1 MTKSLSLA
9 AILFVLLLQG
19 GASASEP
26 ARVLVLP
33 FAIHAQEELSYLKT
47 QIPEF
52 IKKHLKQEGARILDP
67 DAALI
72 QSTSSMAPA
81 DLRRFGISS
90 GADFVVWGS
99 MTRIGQ
105 QFSLDVKLFESF
117 SESPPFVVFKEGE
130 NIEALPSM
138 VKNLSKSLSVKIFRQ
153 KRVVAILV
161 KGNRRIEVD
170 AIERIIKTTPGDVYS
185 AGDLSRDLKSVY
197 AMGYF
202 DDVRIEAEEGP
213 DGKTVIFRVQE
224 KPTLRV
230 IRFKGNR
237 VFDDEKIT
245 ENLSIR
251 TGSILNVFQ
260 LKKNV
265 KRIETLY
272 KEKNYHNVQVSY
284 TIHPLENEQADL
296 EFIIDEG
303 NKIWI
308 KQIAF
313 EGNSAYPDKT
323 LKKLM
328 KTAEKGFFSWI
339 TSSGDLSSEDLEQDV
354 ERLAAFY
361 NNNGYIKAKIG
372 EPQVSYQSDGIHI
385 AIKVDEGPRFKVGNV
400 DLVGD
405 IILSKEELR
414 EKLTITEEEYYNRE
428 KVRNDV
434 LRLVDLYS
442 DQGYAYADIVPRV
455 DKDAD
460 NLVVNITY
468 AIEKGK
474 EVYFERIA
482 IAGNTK
488 TRDRVIR
495 RELNLYEQGLFS
507 GVQLKEGIRKLQRLD
522 YFEDVKV
529 NTQRGSSDDLM
540 ILKIDVIEKPTGAFS
555 FGGGYSN
562 DENLFGM
569 ASIAQRNLFGRG
581 QTLELRAQL
590 GGTNDRFTL
599 SFVEPWFFG
608 IPLSFGID
616 LFNWQTDYDDYDKD
630 ANGGRLKLSYPVY
643 NYTRASLRYTY
654 SIDDISNIES
664 GASHTIRE
672 LEGENTTSAVEVGL
686 KYDSRD
692 KIFNPTMG
700 SNHGVT
706 FEYAGL
712 GGDISFLKYVVQ
724 SGWNVPLFWKTLGF
738 VHAKGG
744 YVEKGSDGILPDYE
758 KFYLG
763 GMNSMRGF
771 EWQGINVK
779 DEDGAEIGGEKFVQ
793 FNFEF
798 QVPLFQKAGVVGV
811 LFYDTGNVYAENDD
825 IDLGN
830 LRESVGVEVRWY
842 SPMGPIRIA
851 NGYILNPGPG
861 EDDNGR
867 WEFSMGAAF

>member
-9 AILFVLLLQG
+9 VILFLFVLQG
-19 GASASEP
+19 VATAAEP
-26 ARVLVLP
+26 VQVLVLP
-33 FAIHAQEELSYLKT
+33 FAIHAQEELSYLET
-47 QIPEF
+47 RIPDF
-52 IKKHLKQEGARILDP
+52 IKKHLKQEGARILEP
-67 DAALI
+67 DAA
-72 QSTSSMAPA
+72 SKRSMSGLPSAEF
-81 DLRRFGISS
+81 RRLGMAQ

-99 MTRIGQ
+99 LTRIGR
-105 QFSLDVKLFESF
+105 QFSLDVKLFETF
-117 SESPPFVVFKEGE
+117 DDNPPHVVFKEGE
-130 NIEALPSM
+130 NIETLPSL
-138 VKNLSKSLSVKIFRQ
+138 VQLLSKDLSVTIFKQ
-153 KRVVAILV
+153 KRVAAILV
-161 KGNRRIEVD
+161 KGSRRIEVD
-170 AIERIIKTTPGDVYS
+170 AIEQVIKTAPGDVYS

-202 DDVRIEAEEGP
+202 DDVRIEAQDGP
-213 DGKTVIFRVQE
+213 DGKTVTFRVTE

-245 ENLSIR
+245 ENLSIS

-296 EFIIDEG
+296 EFVISEG

-308 KQIAF
+308 KEITF
-313 EGNSAYPDKT
+313 EGNSAYPDKK
-323 LKKLM
+323 LKGLM

-339 TSSGDLSSEDLEQDV
+339 TSSGDLSSEDLDQDV
-354 ERLAAFY
+354 EKLAAFY
-361 NNNGYIKAKIG
+361 NNNGYIQVKVG
-372 EPQVSYQSDGIHI
+372 EPQVSYHPDGIRI
-385 AIKVDEGPRFKVGNV
+385 AVKIDEGPRYKVGKV
-400 DLVGD
+400 DLAGD
-405 IILSKEELR
+405 IIMTKGELA
-414 EKLTITEEEYYNRE
+414 EKLAISNVEYYSRE

-434 LRLVDLYS
+434 LRLGDIYS
-442 DQGYAYADIVPRV
+442 DQGYAYADIVPRI
-455 DKDAD
+455 DRDAN
-460 NLVVNITY
+460 NLVVHITY
-468 AIEKGK
+468 DIVKGK
-474 EVYFERIA
+474 EVYFERIV
-482 IAGNTK
+482 IAGNTT

-507 GVQLKEGIRKLQRLD
+507 GVKLKEGIRNLQRLD

-540 ILKIDVIEKPTGAFS
+540 VLKLDVIEKPTGAFS

-569 ASIAQRNLFGRG
+569 ATISQRNLFGRG
-581 QTLELRAQL
+581 QTLQLKAQL

-599 SFVEPWFFG
+599 SFIEPWFWG
-608 IPLSFGID
+608 IPLSFGLD
-616 LFNWQTDYDDYDKD
+616 LYNWQTDYDDYDRD
-630 ANGGRLKLSYPVY
+630 ANGGRIKLSYPVFK
-643 NYTRASLRYTY
+643 YTRASFRYTY
-654 SIDDISNIES
+654 EIVDVSNIEAD
-664 GASHTIRE
+664 ASHTIRE

-686 KYDSRD
+686 RYDSRD
-692 KIFNPTMG
+692 KIFNPTIG
-700 SNHGVT
+700 SSHRVS

-712 GGDISFLKYVVQ
+712 GGDISFLKYIVQ
-724 SGWNVPLFWKTLGF
+724 TGWNIPLFWKTLAF

-771 EWQGINVK
+771 EWQGIHVK
-779 DEDGAEIGGEKFVQ
+779 DENGAEIGGEKFVQ

-825 IDLGN
+825 IDLGE
-830 LRESVGVEVRWY
+830 LRESIGVEVRWY

-851 NGYILNPGPG
+851 NGYILNPRDG